1 MQVAIHE
8 LKAGL
13 SRYLSHAQAGEV
25 IEVTSH
31 RRPIARIV
39 GIPDAG
45 SQAIGQLVASGAVAW
60 SGAKPRFDEPVI
72 LVGAGTPVSLIVL
85 KERG

>member
-13 SRYLSHAQAGEV
+13 SRYLNHAQAGEV

-39 GIPDAG
+39 GIPEG
-45 SQAIGQLVASGAVAW
+45 GPEAIGRLIAAGVVAW
-60 SGAKPRFDEPVI
+60 NGDKPRFDD
-72 LVGAGTPVSLIVL
+72 PVSLIGEATPVSQIVL
-85 KERG
+85 AERV